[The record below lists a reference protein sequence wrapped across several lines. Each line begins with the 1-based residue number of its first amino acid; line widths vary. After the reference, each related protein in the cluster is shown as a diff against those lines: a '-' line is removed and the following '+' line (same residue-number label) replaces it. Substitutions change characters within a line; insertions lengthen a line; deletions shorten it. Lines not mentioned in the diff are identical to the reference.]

1 MSVTVEQIKQL
12 REATGL
18 GMMVCKKALVET
30 GGNMEEAVNNLRKQG
45 EATAAKRAGK
55 SANEGKIVVTIGPDS
70 GLIYE
75 VNCETDFVARNED
88 FLAFVDELGKL
99 LEHNKPADIARAK
112 ELTSEK
118 FGGETVEARIVELM
132 GKIGEKITFRRF
144 HVEEF
149 DPSKE
154 RLASYVHGNGRLG
167 VIVKLAA
174 DKQEALDKED
184 VAELGKELAMQ
195 ITATNPLA
203 PSREQIPAEIIERER
218 EIYLTQVQNSGKPE
232 KIWDKIVEGKLGKFY
247 KESVLVEQPY
257 IREPDRAVKDR
268 IAQTEKAVESGITVR
283 GFVRYELGSEE

>member
-88 FLAFVDELGKL
+88 FLAFVDELGRL
-99 LEHNKPADIARAK
+99 LEHTRPADIARAK

-144 HVEEF
+144 HVEKF

-167 VIVKLAA
+167 VIVKLAV
-174 DKQEALDKED
+174 DKQEALDKEE

-203 PSREQIPAEIIERER
+203 SSREQIPAEIIERER

-283 GFVRYELGSEE
+283 DFVRYELGSEE